1 MFQWTFSQFWPL
13 GLHSNQLKLWNITF
27 WLKTQRKGPAVF
39 HPQRCL
45 ISCKGCGCG
54 KGRGFGGV
62 GKADGRLLPQILL
75 GPHTLA
81 HLLHAPPFQQKPG
94 RLGQAS
100 SNSGY
105 RIYSVSSLSPRLST
119 IKRDFHERQECR

>member
-13 GLHSNQLKLWNITF
+13 GLHSNHFKLWNITF
-27 WLKTQRKGPAVF
+27 WLKTQREGPALF
-39 HPQRCL
+39 HLPGCL
-45 ISCKGCGCG
+45 ISIKRAVGVG
-54 KGRGFGGV
+54 GGV
-62 GKADGRLLPQILL
+62 GLMVWGRQMAGFSPRFCWV
-75 GPHTLA
+75 HTPWPTSST
-81 HLLHAPPFQQKPG
+81 PPFQQKPG

-105 RIYSVSSLSPRLST
+105 RIYSVSSLSSSLST